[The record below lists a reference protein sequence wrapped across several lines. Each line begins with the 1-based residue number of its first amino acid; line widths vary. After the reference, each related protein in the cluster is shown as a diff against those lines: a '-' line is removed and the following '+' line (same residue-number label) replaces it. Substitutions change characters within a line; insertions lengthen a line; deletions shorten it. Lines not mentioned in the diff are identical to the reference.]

1 MPRPVGTASYRA
13 LLCLPGAASAF
24 ASAALIRL
32 SYATVTLSFF
42 LVVQDATGSFAIAGA
57 ALSAFA
63 LPSLIAP
70 YKSRLIDR
78 VGVRPGLTALGV
90 GYASALAAVAGCG
103 VGEVA
108 SPLPYV
114 VLAVLAGV
122 LTPPVGPVMR
132 GRWAALTQ
140 SDADRNR
147 AYSLDAVAEE
157 GLFAA
162 GPLLVGAVVL
172 IAAPVPAL
180 LLTAAL
186 ALVGCVAL
194 GRSGLAHAGPVL
206 AQVRTVSPTAGRLLG
221 SLRVPG
227 IRWLALAMLGFG
239 FALAPL
245 EIAVIARATEAGTAA
260 SAGVL
265 LALLS
270 VGSVAGGLMWGRLHL
285 ERRRSSQLLAL
296 LALVGAGTAA
306 AGSAPTLPLLA
317 VVLAV
322 TGAGIAPV
330 FVVAY
335 VIADRLVDD
344 SIRTETSTWIATA
357 SNVGASLGLAAAG
370 LLVEHV
376 SAGAAF
382 VAGGM
387 LLIATLPVLI
397 ILRERSGLA
406 ETPIATTLDAGNGTA
421 RPSP

>member
-1 MPRPVGTASYRA
+1 MPRPIGAASYRA
-13 LLCLPGAASAF
+13 LLHLPGAPYAF

-42 LVVQDATGSFAIAGA
+42 LVVQNATGSFAVAGA

-63 LPSLIAP
+63 LPSVIAP
-70 YKSRLIDR
+70 YKSRLVDR
-78 VGVRPGLTALGV
+78 LGVRRALTGLGA
-90 GYASALAAVAGCG
+90 GYASALGAVAVCG
-103 VGEVA
+103 ARDVA

-114 VLAVLAGV
+114 ALAVVAGV

-132 GRWAALTQ
+132 GIWAALTRG
-140 SDADRNR
+140 DAQRNR

-157 GLFAA
+157 GLFAV
-162 GPLLVGAVVL
+162 GPLLVGGVL
-172 IAAPVPAL
+172 LVAPPVAAL

-186 ALVGCVAL
+186 ALAGCVGL
-194 GRSGLAHAGPVL
+194 GSSGLARGRSAMAEDGTATAPG
-206 AQVRTVSPTAGRLLG
+206 PTASRLLG

-245 EIAVIARATEAGTAA
+245 EIAVIARATEADSAA
-260 SAGVL
+260 SAGAL

-270 VGSVAGGLMWGRLHL
+270 VGSVAGGLVWGRLNL
-285 ERRRSSQLLAL
+285 ARRRSSQLLSL

-306 AGSAPTLPLLA
+306 AGTAPTLPLLA

-357 SNVGASLGLAAAG
+357 SNVGGSLGLGAAG
-370 LLVEHV
+370 LLIEYA
-376 SAGAAF
+376 SASAAF
-382 VAGGM
+382 AAGGTLLLALLP
-387 LLIATLPVLI
+387 LLIVL
-397 ILRERSGLA
+397 RRQGGPA
-406 ETPIATTLDAGNGTA
+406 
-421 RPSP
+421 

>member
-13 LLCLPGAASAF
+13 LLCLPGAPYAF
-24 ASAALIRL
+24 ASAALVRL

-42 LVVQDATGSFAIAGA
+42 LVVQEATGSFAVAGA
-57 ALSAFA
+57 ALSMFA

-70 YKSRLIDR
+70 YKARLVDR
-78 VGVRPGLTALGV
+78 FGVRRALTALGA
-90 GYASALAAVAGCG
+90 GYASALVAVAGCS
-103 VGEVA
+103 VRDVT

-114 VLAVLAGV
+114 ALAVVAGV

-132 GRWAALTQ
+132 GIWADLAQ
-140 SDADRNR
+140 GDARRNR

-162 GPLLVGAVVL
+162 GPLLVSGVL
-172 IAAPVPAL
+172 LVAGPVAAL
-180 LLTAAL
+180 LLTSTLAL
-186 ALVGCVAL
+186 AGCVGL
-194 GRSGLAHAGPVL
+194 SRSGLARARPATARGVT
-206 AQVRTVSPTAGRLLG
+206 ASPRAGRLLG

-227 IRWLALAMLGFG
+227 IRWLALAMFGFG

-245 EIAVIARATEAGTAA
+245 EIAVIARATEAGSAA

-270 VGSVAGGLMWGRLHL
+270 VGSATGGLIWGRLHL
-285 ERRRSSQLLAL
+285 ARRRSSQLLAL

-306 AGSAPTLPLLA
+306 AGAAPTLPLLA
-317 VVLAV
+317 VVLIV

-335 VIADRLVDD
+335 VLADRLVDD
-344 SIRTETSTWIATA
+344 GIRTETSTWIATA
-357 SNVGASLGLAAAG
+357 SNVGGALGLGAAG
-370 LLVEHV
+370 VLVQHA

-382 VAGGM
+382 AGGGM
-387 LLIATLPVLI
+387 LLLALLPVLVV
-397 ILRERSGLA
+397 LRERRRLPLSQRGVSA
-406 ETPIATTLDAGNGTA
+406 HDRGIA
-421 RPSP
+421 

>member
-1 MPRPVGTASYRA
+1 MPRPVGKASYRA
-13 LLCLPGAASAF
+13 LLRLPGAAPAF
-24 ASAALIRL
+24 AYAALLRL
-32 SYATVTLSFF
+32 SYATVALSYL
-42 LVVQDATGSFAIAGA
+42 LVVQDATGSFAVAGA

-90 GYASALAAVAGCG
+90 GYASVLVGVAGCG
-103 VGEVA
+103 VWEAA
-108 SPLPYV
+108 SPRPYV
-114 VLAVLAGV
+114 VLAAVAGV

-132 GRWAALTQ
+132 GRWAALTH
-140 SDADRNR
+140 SDAERNR

-162 GPLLVGAVVL
+162 GPLLVGGVVL
-172 IAAPVPAL
+172 IAAPVAAL
-180 LLTAAL
+180 LLTAVL
-186 ALVGCVAL
+186 ALVGSVAL
-194 GRSGLAHAGPVL
+194 GWTAPAPARAVV
-206 AQVRTVSPTAGRLLG
+206 AQVRSASPTAGRFFG

-227 IRWLALAMLGFG
+227 IRWLALAMLGLG
-239 FALAPL
+239 VALAPL
-245 EIAVIARATEAGTAA
+245 EIAVVARATEAGNPAA
-260 SAGVL
+260 AGVL

-270 VGSVAGGLMWGRLHL
+270 VGSVAGGLMWGRLRL
-285 ERRRSSQLLAL
+285 ARRRSSQLLAV
-296 LALVGAGTAA
+296 LALVGAGTAT
-306 AGSAPTLPLLA
+306 AGSASTLPLLA

-322 TGAGIAPV
+322 TGLGIAPA
-330 FVVAY
+330 FVVAF

-357 SNVGASLGLAAAG
+357 SNVGGSLGLASAG

-387 LLIATLPVLI
+387 LLVGLLPLLVV
-397 ILRERSGLA
+397 LRERSGLA
-406 ETPIATTLDAGNGTA
+406 ETPTG
-421 RPSP
+421 S